1 MSVSRIVRMA
11 GFLGATLSLF
21 VATGCYGW
29 ARANGGP
36 TYSTTGRQGQGGY
49 VGGIDGVFG
58 LKENS
63 KINRSQKPFPVGL
76 HNSVEIALGPDR
88 KTLGWGTALAMW
100 SKPRPISPYVLLG
113 SYLHADLLQNKFSFG
128 NVSPYGEIGLVGQLG
143 DRTDEDENGMIFTLG
158 LELQYLIQYLHPP
171 GEPVLPG
178 FFTLKFGIGYEK
190 N

>member
-1 MSVSRIVRMA
+1 MA

-100 SKPRPISPYVLLG
+100 SKRGTGPES
-113 SYLHADLLQNKFSFG
+113 
-128 NVSPYGEIGLVGQLG
+128 
-143 DRTDEDENGMIFTLG
+143 
-158 LELQYLIQYLHPP
+158 
-171 GEPVLPG
+171 PVLS
-178 FFTLKFGIGYEK
+178 L
-190 N
+190 